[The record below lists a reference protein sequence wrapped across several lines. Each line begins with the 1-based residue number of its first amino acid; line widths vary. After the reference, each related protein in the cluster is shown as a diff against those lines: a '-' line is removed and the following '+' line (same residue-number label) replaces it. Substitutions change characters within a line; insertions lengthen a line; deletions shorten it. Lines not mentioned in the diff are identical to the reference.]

1 MRLVIIFD
9 GNPRIVEIHQHVTC
23 GTLVKLFI
31 EKHGR
36 NLADSWQ
43 LKGFDGAILSFE
55 RTVQNALINHGGP
68 FYLSLAPGVNS

>member
-1 MRLVIIFD
+1 MRLGIIFE
-9 GNPRIVEIHQHVTC
+9 GNPRTVEIHQHVTC
-23 GTLVKLFI
+23 GTLIKFFI

-43 LKGFDGAILSFE
+43 LKGSDGAILGFE
-55 RTVQNALINHGGP
+55 RSVQNAFINHGEP